1 MPPTQALSVNRE
13 ALTFCKIHKDI
24 KAGFFCLDKNCK
36 FNVEQPYYCDEC
48 MCPERHGHLPGK
60 IPQLVN

>member
-1 MPPTQALSVNRE
+1 
-13 ALTFCKIHKDI
+13 
-24 KAGFFCLDKNCK
+24 
-36 FNVEQPYYCDEC
+36 